1 MISTT
6 IKRRAAIVVAVV
18 GLGAFGLA
26 SPAPADDITGQDH
39 PADVMVQ
46 AWQYVPPTVHVKQG
60 STLKFGN
67 YDVYPYGAGIAA
79 HSLEEAIPGCTSPP
93 YHTNKGCDR
102 YPLFTSALT
111 DHGYVHNVEGVE
123 RAAARRVPVHLP
135 DPLADAGHAG
145 RRVADSA
152 PQVRPPPAPFPG
164 EGVPAALP
172 RGGEAPRP
180 PGRLSMSTTR

>member
-1 MISTT
+1 MFGNRGEGTVRSIG
-6 IKRRAAIVVAVV
+6 RRAAIAVAVL
-18 GLGAFGLA
+18 GLGSLGLA
-26 SPAPADDITGQDH
+26 GPVSADKPTPSDDLVTGQDH

-46 AWQYVPPTVHVKQG
+46 AWQYVPSTVHVKQG

-111 DHGYVHNVEGVE
+111 DHGYVHEVEGV
-123 RAAARRVPVHLP
+123 PQLP
-135 DPLADAGHAG
+135 KGEY
-145 RRVADSA
+145 
-152 PQVRPPPAPFPG
+152 PFTCQIHSQM
-164 EGVPAALP
+164 
-172 RGGEAPRP
+172 RGTLIVE
-180 PGRLSMSTTR
+180 